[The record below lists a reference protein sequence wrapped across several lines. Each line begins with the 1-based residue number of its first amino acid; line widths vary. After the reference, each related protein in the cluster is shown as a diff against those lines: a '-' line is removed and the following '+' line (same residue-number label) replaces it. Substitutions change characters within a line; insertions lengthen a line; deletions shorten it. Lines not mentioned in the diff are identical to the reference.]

1 MSPSSSTHSVH
12 QASSSI
18 VLGIPASL
26 RFVAGGACGDSI
38 AALRAA
44 PPPGLLH
51 CCPLFGT
58 EFHYLDI
65 PYQPPSRSWSEES
78 PPPPHHV
85 RRSREAAEY
94 RSEKKPCRR
103 RSPRRSGTSTS
114 CTARTRSR
122 ICSISTSTW
131 CTRSRARKR
140 STHSAWPGVAC
151 DDRTSPSRRWI

>member
-38 AALRAA
+38 AALRRD
-44 PPPGLLH
+44 PPAGLLH
-51 CCPLFGT
+51 CCPVFGT

-78 PPPPHHV
+78 PPPHHV

-114 CTARTRSR
+114 CTARTGSR

-131 CTRSRARKR
+131 CT
-140 STHSAWPGVAC
+140 
-151 DDRTSPSRRWI
+151 